1 MSKVKVVLNREGVK
15 NLLQS
20 REMQDYLANEANKV
34 RNRLGEGYAQDSYV
48 GKNRANAM
56 VWAETYQAKK
66 ENLESNTILKALK

>member
-20 REMQDYLANEANKV
+20 QEMQNYLANEANKV